1 MHPHPKE
8 PLVRRLPILLSASL
22 AAAALPAVGHAAMS
36 SCGDHGAC
44 QAPAPSATIGT
55 GAKRCVLGPGAD
67 CRGVVHRWTIEHHGN
82 LRRIRFTRARI
93 VGADF
98 RGADLRGAD
107 FRGGTFRY
115 MDLRG
120 ARLDGARFSS
130 LPRRGK
136 RANQPQGCSLGGCD
150 VTVVTS
156 VRAEGAALPMADMSC
171 GQVYCA
177 PGTGPLFENA
187 QFGGA
192 NLSGAN
198 LSGATTN
205 QSVQVVL
212 AMALGPGLMNANL
225 ANANLVNADLSNAT
239 AINTNLTGA
248 NLTGAN
254 LSGANMSGANMQSA
268 NATRTNFTSAEFLYT
283 NLSGMTWDDTTCPG
297 GNVTSTG
304 C

>member
-1 MHPHPKE
+1 MHPPLEE
-8 PLVRRLPILLSASL
+8 PFLRRLPILITASL
-22 AAAALPAVGHAAMS
+22 AAAALPAVGY
-36 SCGDHGAC
+36 GA
-44 QAPAPSATIGT
+44 APSTTIGT
-55 GAKRCVLGPGAD
+55 GAKRCVLAPGAD
-67 CRGVVHRWTIEHHGN
+67 CRGVVDRWTIEHHGN
-82 LRRIRFTRARI
+82 LRRIRFARARI

-107 FRGGTFRY
+107 FRGGTFRHV
-115 MDLRG
+115 DLRG

-156 VRAEGAALPMADMSC
+156 IRAEGAALPMADMSC
-171 GQVYCA
+171 GQLYCA

-187 QFGGA
+187 QFSGA
-192 NLSGAN
+192 NLLGAN

-205 QSVQVVL
+205 QSVQTVF
-212 AMALGPGLMNANL
+212 AMTLGPVLVNANL
-225 ANANLVNADLSNAT
+225 TNANLVNADLSNAT
-239 AINTNLTGA
+239 AINANLTGA

-268 NATRTNFTSAEFLYT
+268 NATRTNFTNAEFLYT
-283 NLSGMTWDDTTCPG
+283 NLSGMTWNDTTCPG
-297 GNVTSTG
+297 GNVTSSG